1 MEDEGPMVKIK
12 GTQAEQKVK
21 LKERVE
27 TLDKA
32 LKHKITNLDGY
43 DRKVIEIQTLMFKV
57 SIMRSHGNNRQ
68 KIFCSNLIQ
77 LLLE

>member
-43 DRKVIEIQTLMFKV
+43 DHKVIEIQTLMFKV
-57 SIMRSHGNNRQ
+57 PSCDRMVIIARKS
-68 KIFCSNLIQ
+68 FVLI
-77 LLLE
+77 